1 MTLNEL
7 NKEIT
12 AKVLDALQ
20 RGVVPWHKP
29 WTCAGNAIPDPRVM
43 PVSYATGKP
52 YSIINQWNIMLNG
65 HGAGEYATF
74 HQIKAAGG
82 RVKKGEH
89 GSVIYF
95 YKTLKPVPV
104 KDKDG
109 NIQTDNSGKV
119 IVFYPRVAQAY
130 FVFNIYTQCEGIE
143 AKWLKRAENA
153 ERERLNECEHIPV
166 LEVAQNA
173 LDAYL
178 TRSGVELHHGGDMAC
193 YCSLTDEITLPH
205 RDAFESANAYYKTAY
220 HESAHS
226 TGIASR
232 LNRKFGGRF
241 GTYDYGREE
250 LVAEMSAS
258 MLCGYVGIDPQ
269 IEDTAAYVHSWI
281 KTIKEDT
288 GAVMYAARQAVK
300 AVEYFTTGK
309 VESTTET
316 SESGETSKAA

>member
-1 MTLNEL
+1 M
-7 NKEIT
+7 
-12 AKVLDALQ
+12 
-20 RGVVPWHKP
+20 
-29 WTCAGNAIPDPRVM
+29 
-43 PVSYATGKP
+43 
-52 YSIINQWNIMLNG
+52 
-65 HGAGEYATF
+65 F
-74 HQIKAAGG
+74 
-82 RVKKGEH
+82 
-89 GSVIYF
+89 F
-95 YKTLKPVPV
+95 
-104 KDKDG
+104 
-109 NIQTDNSGKV
+109 
-119 IVFYPRVAQAY
+119 PRVAQAY
-130 FVFNIYTQCEGIE
+130 FVFNVYTQCEGIE
-143 AKWLKRAENA
+143 AKWLNRAEKA
-153 ERERLNECEHIPV
+153 ESERIEERGHIPV
-166 LEVAQNA
+166 VDIAENA

-178 TRSGVELHHGGDMAC
+178 TRSGVTLQHGGGMAY
-193 YCSLTDEITLPH
+193 YCATTDSITLPI
-205 RDAFESANAYYKTAY
+205 RDAFKSADAYYKTAY
-220 HESAHS
+220 HECAHS
-226 TGIASR
+226 TGIAER